1 MANET
6 LVQKIIDGKVKF
18 FYPTNKEMFEKT
30 NYNER
35 QEIIKE
41 IKKQGIRY
49 GILFDNGQ
57 VLAMDS
63 SERLRRELS
72 LRSSISGSKEV
83 LLVIQ

>member
-1 MANET
+1 MTNKT

-18 FYPTNKEMFEKT
+18 FFPINKEMFEKT

-35 QEIIKE
+35 QDIIKE
-41 IKKQGIRY
+41 IKEQGIRH

-57 VLAMDS
+57 VMAMGN